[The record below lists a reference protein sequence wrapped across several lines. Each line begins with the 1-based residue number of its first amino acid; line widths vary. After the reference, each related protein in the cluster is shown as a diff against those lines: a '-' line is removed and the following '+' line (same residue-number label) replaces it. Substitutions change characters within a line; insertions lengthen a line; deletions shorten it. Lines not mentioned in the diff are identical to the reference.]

1 MNRFAR
7 LLLASLPV
15 AFAGTAT
22 WFGLYTFVN
31 GYLIKGLGY
40 SNEQWTEVTLWFTG
54 SMIVWQLLCTEIA
67 VHLGRRNT
75 VTLSLAAGAV
85 FYIAIALTDN
95 GLLIRALM
103 ALAGFTQAV
112 GIVTW
117 QPLVANYGGE
127 KPGRALAVSQWVAAG
142 VGVLTLILGGQAI
155 ASFSYREAFIGLGAV
170 CAVSTL
176 FFHFVSHDLEAGQ
189 TEVVGLMRAFRADW
203 RKLVTGSFLILTFV
217 AICLEPFNYLT
228 VNQLFPNLARDA
240 HGMLDRDISTLVAV
254 ARLPALVTL
263 FVMAAVIDRLPA
275 LRAYGIGIAVVGVSV
290 VALGQASGLSSFIL
304 LYFVYFLL
312 QGFVWGSN
320 SAAVNASVAPELR
333 DTAFTI
339 TSIVMSVAL
348 FGVGF
353 VHNRLLG
360 AGFTIDQVF
369 SMVGFAP
376 VVAGAVLVTWTF
388 IHARRSSEKL
398 TTETQRAQRNMG
410 VEVGD

>member
-1 MNRFAR
+1 VSRFAK

-54 SMIVWQLLCTEIA
+54 TMIVWQLLCTEIA
-67 VHLGRRNT
+67 ARLGRRNT
-75 VTLSLAAGAV
+75 VTLSLAAGAA
-85 FYIAIALTDN
+85 FYIAIALTDS
-95 GLLIRALM
+95 GVLIRALM
-103 ALAGFTQAV
+103 ALASFTQAV

-127 KPGRALAVSQWVAAG
+127 KPGRALAVSQWVSAG
-142 VGVLTLILGGQAI
+142 VGVLTLVLGGQAI
-155 ASFSYREAFIGLGAV
+155 ASFSYREAFIGLGVV
-170 CAVSTL
+170 CAVCSV
-176 FFHFVSHDLEAGQ
+176 FFHFVSRGFEGDQG
-189 TEVVGLMRAFRADW
+189 EVVGLSRAFRADW
-203 RKLVTGSFLILTFV
+203 RKLATSTFLILTFV

-240 HGMLDRDISTLVAV
+240 HGLLDRDISTLVAV

-263 FVMAAVIDRLPA
+263 FVMAALIDRLPA
-275 LRAYGIGIAVVGVSV
+275 LRAYGLGIAVVGLSV
-290 VALGQASGLSSFIL
+290 VALGQANDLNAFIA

-333 DTAFTI
+333 DSAFAI
-339 TSIVMSVAL
+339 TSVVMSAAL

-360 AGFTIDQVF
+360 AGFTIQQVF
-369 SMVGFAP
+369 STVGFMP
-376 VVAGAVLVTWTF
+376 VVAGLILVGWTF
-388 IHARRSSEKL
+388 VQVRRQNL
-398 TTETQRAQRNMG
+398 TAERL
-410 VEVGD
+410 EI

>member
-22 WFGLYTFVN
+22 WFGLYTFVK

-54 SMIVWQLLCTEIA
+54 SMIVWQLLCTDIA
-67 VHLGRRNT
+67 ARLGRRNT

-85 FYIAIALTDN
+85 FYIAIALTNN
-95 GLLIRALM
+95 GPLIRGLM

-142 VGVLTLILGGQAI
+142 VGVLTLVIGGQAI

-170 CAVSTL
+170 CVVCAV
-176 FFHFVSHDLEAGQ
+176 FFHFVSRGFEEGQ
-189 TEVVGLMRAFRADW
+189 IEVVGLMRAFRADW
-203 RKLVTGSFLILTFV
+203 RKLATGTFLILTFV

-228 VNQLFPNLARDA
+228 VNQLFPNLARDV
-240 HGMLDRDISTLVAV
+240 HGLLDRDISMLVAV

-263 FVMAAVIDRLPA
+263 FVMAAVIDRLDA
-275 LRAYGIGIAVVGVSV
+275 LRTYGIGIAVVGVSV
-290 VALGQASGLSSFIL
+290 VALGLANGLNSFIA
-304 LYFVYFLL
+304 LYFVYFLF

-320 SAAVNASVAPELR
+320 AAAVNASVAPELR
-333 DTAFTI
+333 DSAFAI

-348 FGVGF
+348 FGAGF

-360 AGFTIDQVF
+360 AGFNIQQVF
-369 SMVGFAP
+369 STVGFAP
-376 VVAGAVLVTWTF
+376 VVAGAILVAWTF
-388 IHARRSSEKL
+388 VNAHRPAEQL
-398 TTETQRAQRNMG
+398 TTESRGTQRDIG
-410 VEVGD
+410 IEVAE